1 MVRVIMGVKG
11 TGKTKQMIELI
22 NTAVQNEHGNV
33 VCIERG
39 PKLTY
44 DINYKIRLVEASQ
57 YDMKDFDFL
66 KGFISG
72 LYAGNF
78 DITHI
83 FIDSLTKIVPSEAT
97 DLAVEEF
104 LDWLNRFGEANSI
117 KFTVTISADSSL
129 ASEGVKKYF

>member
-117 KFTVTISADSSL
+117 KFTVTISAASSL

>member
-1 MVRVIMGVKG
+1 MVRVIKGVKG

-57 YDMKDFDFL
+57 YDMKDYDFL

-72 LYAGNF
+72 LYAGNY

-97 DLAVEEF
+97 DLMVEEF
-104 LDWLNRFGEANSI
+104 LDWLNNFGEDNGI

-129 ASEGVKKYF
+129 ASDGVKKYF